1 MKTDKEIYGIGAHYL
16 KWALVMCIV
25 ALIGMQIGTT
35 IKEAGSVSLET
46 TTDEPAAP
54 PVSRM
59 TVAGSIALDFDQID
73 AVEVLAFP
81 RAGMTEDHNVV
92 RVWYEDG
99 RSFDIL
105 EDSQEAAYA
114 RMIYFALNAGI

>member
-1 MKTDKEIYGIGAHYL
+1 MVKSGWSDGSSIMFVGILIIMIMFIVNTLKHADTEDSYL
-16 KWALVMCIV
+16 SI
-25 ALIGMQIGTT
+25 
-35 IKEAGSVSLET
+35 ET
-46 TTDEPAAP
+46 TTDEAAAP
-54 PVSRM
+54 PLSRM

-73 AVEVLAFP
+73 TVEVLAFP
-81 RAGMTEDHNVV
+81 RAGMTEDHNIV

-99 RSFDIL
+99 RSFDIE